1 MLKGKV
7 SKILCIMLSL
17 MLVIGMA
24 PANSSYAASR
34 GLGNTISSWFNS
46 IKGNSNNKGSS
57 STDKVTNTTTT
68 LDSTTQS
75 DSSGS
80 VDDIKLTKN
89 ATDKGTDKDGN
100 QLFDIALGV
109 KGKKVTQ
116 GAPLDITLVVDLSNS
131 MTSNS
136 SQSLA
141 ITKEAAKEF
150 IGTVLPASGTS
161 NVRLSI
167 VAYGTM
173 GHAYNFD
180 NKSWN
185 LYGATKSSGYYTSS
199 REYALEVINNK
210 NFEPS
215 KLSPTSSQVDDKGDY
230 KSYESGGT
238 NTEAGFRTAKAVT
251 KTRNRSEA
259 TSVVVFMTDG
269 VPTYRCNG
277 TGVSGNGSST
287 GDEDFNQ
294 AVTAAN
300 ELKNAGNDIY
310 TVGLLTGYRNPS
322 NNLTMANKLLS
333 DDASYNIGYITEQN
347 STKGYQN
354 IGPAYSTKYYPITE
368 SAGAGDKIKEIYT
381 NIANQI
387 LVLATGTVV
396 DKIPE
401 GFELTSESKT
411 ELVDA
416 GYIVSEDGKTITF
429 EGIPAGEE
437 VKELTFTVKYTG
449 VKYGSAYT
457 NTEATYSGTLYDGT
471 TFNKPFVKPVVGL
484 NPKTE
489 NDDYYVNIN
498 EETPLDILVNDP
510 SFNKKIT
517 DDGYT
522 VSDFKIEIVENPA
535 NAEATVNGE
544 NVDFTAN
551 TAGDY
556 TFTYKVTA
564 TATAPDNYKGEGKS
578 SYTLVSKV
586 TTVTVH
592 CINAPNKAYVIDF
605 GKAVTFNDTFNDYEK
620 TSTITLGN
628 GSGTYGNLSL
638 NGNGD
643 SITYKLNKFMNGID
657 DFEFNENYSRG
668 DENTKSYTKI
678 VSMVPASSI
687 YYEDNF
693 SDENGKTV
701 ITYDDVWT
709 TVSKNELGDTITDI
723 MGDGN
728 TGYDTNYNKDDSK
741 LSYSAGSIH
750 MVTAPS
756 DKTVKASFEFTG
768 TGVDI
773 YSLTNGHTGKI
784 QVAIWKQKE
793 DGTYPST
800 AVYRKTIDT
809 KYNSGT
815 AYQLPVVNF
824 DSEEDAAAKYKVQIT
839 VAKGNTYYLDAVRI
853 YNPVG
858 NLEKYDSESGCKY
871 VSIRNQSLS
880 PSIFTVKGN
889 VFIDSYLDKDADV
902 ITLDSNISEEDL
914 NIYKNYG
921 RKTEVIIAPDQE
933 VSIKLN
939 KSYGLV
945 QLGARIDALA
955 PNSVSGGDANGSV
968 TANGSP
974 IGINSST
981 DMYYTISSMD
991 NGLINIKNNT
1001 SKLISITKLK
1011 LK

>member
-1 MLKGKV
+1 MGKGKV

-46 IKGNSNNKGSS
+46 IKGSSNNKGSS
-57 STDKVTNTTTT
+57 SSDKVTNNITTLESTTT
-68 LDSTTQS
+68 S
-75 DSSGS
+75 DSSGTAK
-80 VDDIKLTKN
+80 DIVLTKT
-89 ATDKGTDKDGN
+89 ATDKGTDSDGN
-100 QLFDIALGV
+100 QLFDITLGV
-109 KGKKVTQ
+109 KGRQVSS
-116 GAPLDITLVVDLSNS
+116 ARPIDITLVIDTSGSMSHKDKMKDTKTAAKNFVDSVL
-131 MTSNS
+131 TTG
-136 SQSLA
+136 SLA
-141 ITKEAAKEF
+141 RISVVKFANHSSAG
-150 IGTVLPASGTS
+150 I
-161 NVRLSI
+161 
-167 VAYGTM
+167 
-173 GHAYNFD
+173 FD
-180 NKSWN
+180 
-185 LYGATKSSGYYTSS
+185 SSGKFTSGIFNDGYDTNITGNDSYYSQIAS
-199 REYALEVINNK
+199 EVKKAID
-210 NFEPS
+210 
-215 KLSPTSSQVDDKGDY
+215 KLSA
-230 KSYESGGT
+230 SGGT
-238 NTEAGFRTAKAVT
+238 NTESGAVMAKKVT
-251 KTRNRSEA
+251 DSRNRSEA
-259 TSVVVFMTDG
+259 DSIVIFLTDG
-269 VPTYRCNG
+269 EPTYYSNG
-277 TGVSGNGSST
+277 TTYKQGGNGEICSN
-287 GDEDFNQ
+287 DCFDK
-294 AVTAAN
+294 AVTAFKT
-300 ELKNAGNDIY
+300 LKGSGASVNQLYSIGFLTDYTTNGNQYKICE
-310 TVGLLTGYRNPS
+310 
-322 NNLTMANKLLS
+322 ALLS
-333 DDASYNIGYITEQN
+333 DSVYNKANIRIKNDKYN
-347 STKGYQN
+347 SVSFTPQTN
-354 IGPAYSTKYYPITE
+354 QSANFTKYYGIKQ
-368 SAGAGDKIKEIYT
+368 GDNATTKINSIYT
-381 NIANQI
+381 E
-387 LVLATGTVV
+387 LAQRINALASGTIV
-396 DKIPE
+396 DKIPD
-401 GFELTSESKT
+401 GFELTADAIAAIEANPNATYDATNKT
-411 ELVDA
+411 VTYINVEA
-416 GYIVSEDGKTITF
+416 GANQVNNTF
-429 EGIPAGEE
+429 E
-437 VKELTFTVKYTG
+437 VKYTG
-449 VKYGSAYT
+449 NGYGSAYT
-457 NTEATYSGTLYDGT
+457 NVSATYSGTLYNGT
-471 TFNKPFVKPVVGL
+471 TFSNLEFDKPVAGL
-484 NPKTE
+484 HPKTRE
-489 NDDYYVNIN
+489 DKDSTVVDEEITVDVANNDQFTKLTV
-498 EETPLDILVNDP
+498 
-510 SFNKKIT
+510 
-517 DDGYT
+517 DGYE
-522 VSDFKIEIVENPA
+522 VSDYTIVLTDKDGKEISY
-535 NAEATVNGE
+535 TG
-544 NVDFTAN
+544 DFTATIKDGKLVFTSTTEGTKELYYVVKAN
-551 TAGDY
+551 ITKVGDDFA
-556 TFTYKVTA
+556 TNGKTELKSQPTKVTI
-564 TATAPDNYKGEGKS
+564 DVY
-578 SYTLVSKV
+578 
-586 TTVTVH
+586 
-592 CINAPNKAYVIDF
+592 NAPSKAFVIDF
-605 GKAVTFNDTFNDYEK
+605 GKPVTYSVDDVFTATEQNAQIVLKNATNNKATGNYGTMTFNSDK
-620 TSTITLGN
+620 
-628 GSGTYGNLSL
+628 
-638 NGNGD
+638 
-643 SITYKLNKFMNGID
+643 SITYKLTKFMDNID
-657 DFEFNENYSRG
+657 QFIFNETFT
-668 DENTKSYTKI
+668 DKAKVDKK

-693 SDENGKTV
+693 SDENGNTV

-955 PNSVSGGDANGSV
+955 PNSVAGGDANGSV

-981 DMYYTISSMD
+981 DMYYTISSTD